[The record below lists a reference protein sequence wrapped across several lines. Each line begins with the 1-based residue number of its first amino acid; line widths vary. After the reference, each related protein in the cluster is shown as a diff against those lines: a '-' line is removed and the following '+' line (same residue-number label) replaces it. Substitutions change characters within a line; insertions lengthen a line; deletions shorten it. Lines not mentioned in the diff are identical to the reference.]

1 MNIDELLSW
10 TAFIG
15 IVIMIYVVP
24 KAYNIKKARARA
36 RTKPRAKRTLPK
48 PAPLLGVV
56 YPHKTKTT
64 KKDTK

>member
-1 MNIDELLSW
+1 
-10 TAFIG
+10 
-15 IVIMIYVVP
+15 MIYVVP
-24 KAYNIKKARARA
+24 KAYNIKKARA

>member
-15 IVIMIYVVP
+15 IVIMIYIVP
-24 KAYNIKKARARA
+24 KAYNIKKARA
-36 RTKPRAKRTLPK
+36 TKPRAKRTLPK